1 MINPEIIKRNP
12 EVLERNITRREIDF
26 PLDELIN
33 LDRMRREVRLEL
45 DRKREALNKITDEI
59 AELKRAG
66 KDIEEKK
73 EEAKK
78 LHNEIKK
85 LEEKLSEV
93 DEKWKNLILNFPNI
107 VADEIPD
114 KEPKIVKVKG
124 EPISYDYHRPHWEIG
139 EKLGILNFKR
149 GAKLSGSGF
158 TVLEGDGALL
168 ERALI
173 NFMIDTHRK
182 RGYKEFF
189 TPYIVKEEIMIG
201 TGQLPKF
208 AYDMY
213 KIEGENLWL
222 IPTAEVSLVNLF
234 RDEIINEDELP
245 IKCVAYSAC
254 FRKEAGSWGRET
266 RGIIRQHQFNKVE
279 LVKITKPEESYEEL
293 EKLVEDA
300 CYILEL
306 LELPYRVVMLPAND
320 IGFSASKTYDIEVW
334 MPGYGKYLEISS
346 CSNCEDFQARR
357 AMIRIRRKNGKIEY
371 AHTLNGSGLAI
382 GRCVAAILENYL
394 QKDGRVKVP
403 EVLKK
408 YMEKDY
414 IEGQM

>member
-12 EVLERNITRREIDF
+12 EVLERNIKRREIDF

-73 EEAKK
+73 EEARK
-78 LHNEIKK
+78 LHNEIKN
-85 LEEKLSEV
+85 LQEKLSEV

-124 EPISYDYHRPHWEIG
+124 EPISYEYHRPHWEIG
-139 EKLGILNFKR
+139 EKLGILNFER

-213 KIEGENLWL
+213 KIEGEDLWL

-300 CYILEL
+300 CHILEL

-357 AMIRIRRKNGKIEY
+357 AMIRIRRKNGKVEY

-394 QKDGRVKVP
+394 QKDGRVKIP
-403 EVLKK
+403 EPLKK

-414 IEGQM
+414 IEGQS

>member
-1 MINPEIIKRNP
+1 
-12 EVLERNITRREIDF
+12 
-26 PLDELIN
+26 
-33 LDRMRREVRLEL
+33 
-45 DRKREALNKITDEI
+45 
-59 AELKRAG
+59 
-66 KDIEEKK
+66 
-73 EEAKK
+73 
-78 LHNEIKK
+78 
-85 LEEKLSEV
+85 
-93 DEKWKNLILNFPNI
+93 
-107 VADEIPD
+107 
-114 KEPKIVKVKG
+114 
-124 EPISYDYHRPHWEIG
+124 
-139 EKLGILNFKR
+139 
-149 GAKLSGSGF
+149 
-158 TVLEGDGALL
+158 VLEGNGALL
-168 ERALI
+168 ERSLI

-357 AMIRIRRKNGKIEY
+357 AMIRIRRKNGKVEY

-414 IEGQM
+414 IEGQS